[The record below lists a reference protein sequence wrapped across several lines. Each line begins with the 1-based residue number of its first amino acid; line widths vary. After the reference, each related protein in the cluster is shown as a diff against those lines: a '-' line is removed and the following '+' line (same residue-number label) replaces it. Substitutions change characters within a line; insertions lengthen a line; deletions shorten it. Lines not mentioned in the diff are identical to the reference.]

1 MTPDTLN
8 FTGDAVTYLGLIGV
22 ISTLIIVVTS
32 FRRYFNSPLRKW
44 SKMKLTNKAQFS
56 QFVEN
61 YVSHIVDGMDVDTLE
76 TMVFDLLCREYE
88 TYTEEQIV
96 GEIEELYGEEVAQDL
111 LESATAVPVE

>member
-1 MTPDTLN
+1 
-8 FTGDAVTYLGLIGV
+8 
-22 ISTLIIVVTS
+22 
-32 FRRYFNSPLRKW
+32 
-44 SKMKLTNKAQFS
+44 MKLTNKEQFS

-96 GEIEELYGEEVAQDL
+96 DEIEELYGEEVAQDL
-111 LESATAVPVE
+111 LESAAAVPVEQMAQ

>member
-44 SKMKLTNKAQFS
+44 SKMKLNKAQFS
-56 QFVEN
+56 QFVDN
-61 YVSHIVDGMDVDTLE
+61 YANHIIDGLDNDSMEIML
-76 TMVFDLLCREYE
+76 FDLLTSQYGD
-88 TYTEEQIV
+88 YTEEFIV
-96 GEIEELYGEEVAQDL
+96 REIVDIYGEEVAQDL
-111 LESATAVPVE
+111 LESATTVPVE